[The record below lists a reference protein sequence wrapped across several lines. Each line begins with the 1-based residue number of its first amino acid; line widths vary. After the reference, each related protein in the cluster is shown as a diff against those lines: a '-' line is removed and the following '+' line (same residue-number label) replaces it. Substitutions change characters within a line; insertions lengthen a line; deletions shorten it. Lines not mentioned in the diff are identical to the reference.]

1 VAEDNLRR
9 LNFQTFLVPEVNMSA
24 ERMMV
29 NAMQEQPILL
39 LPILVLVFFM
49 MRALASAARALSANF
64 ASSELR
70 F

>member
-1 VAEDNLRR
+1 
-9 LNFQTFLVPEVNMSA
+9 MSA

-39 LPILVLVFFM
+39 LPVLIVVFFM